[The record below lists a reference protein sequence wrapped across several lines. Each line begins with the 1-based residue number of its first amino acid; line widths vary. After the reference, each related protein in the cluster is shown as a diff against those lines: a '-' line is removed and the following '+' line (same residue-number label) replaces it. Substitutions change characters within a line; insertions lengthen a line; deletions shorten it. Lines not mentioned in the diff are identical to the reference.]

1 MSTFLIMSI
10 VFNFILVG
18 VGLYN
23 IEKPLTTTQL
33 LSNIFNMLTS
43 IFHLIVCGLLL
54 FILSHLPA

>member
-1 MSTFLIMSI
+1 MSTFLIMFI
-10 VFNFILVG
+10 AFNFILAG

-33 LSNIFNMLTS
+33 LSNIFNMLTC

-54 FILSHLPA
+54 FILSHLPT